1 MVPRV
6 RFPLPFAV
14 LLTFWASTPVFA
26 ASAGAPVEKFQQ
38 LDQLLPS
45 PTPQRNAAG
54 APGAAYW
61 QNRADYVIE
70 ASLDENQHRLTGKGT
85 ITYHNASPDSLTYLW
100 LQLDPNFF
108 SHDADSRTL
117 SKPPADLTKF
127 PYRTMEE
134 IVVAESYSSDLVVS
148 DVKDAAGQA
157 LKHTVVK
164 TMMRVDLPAPLAP
177 GAKVVFSLAWTY
189 KLNPSK
195 GSAFRTSYEIL
206 EDGNALYVIAQWF
219 PRLAAYTDYTGWQH
233 KQYLGTGEFT
243 LEFGD
248 YDVRLT
254 VPNDHTVASTGML
267 QNPEAVLT
275 AAQRERLKQAETAKA
290 PVFILTPDESKALEK
305 NKPSGTKTWHFRAEN
320 VRDFAFAS
328 SRRFIW
334 DAMGATGHTHPPTP
348 TRAGGVTDR
357 MYRAPVMAMSFYPKE
372 GMPLWDKYST
382 HAIVHTL
389 DVYSKFSFPYPY
401 PVAISVNGAVGGGME
416 YPMICFNRPRPE
428 ADGTYA
434 KRTKYGLIGVV
445 IHEVGHNYFPMVV
458 NSDERQWTWMDEGI
472 NSFVQMLA
480 HEEWEKDWPQSRDAR
495 TITAYMRRTD
505 RVPVMTNSESIADL
519 GFNSYAQPA
528 VALNILRDVV
538 LGRELFD
545 HAFRTYSQRWMFKR
559 PTPADFFRTMED
571 ASGVDLDWFWRGW
584 FYSTDR
590 VDLAIDQVRWLQLDS
605 KDPAIEKPKTE
616 AEKKARP
623 LTTTR
628 ALNAELP
635 KRIDR
640 FPELRDFYNNHDEAT
655 VLPSDQKKFD
665 ALVKELAEAKIDP
678 ALLKTPRNFYLI
690 DFSNVGGIVMPLPL
704 RLEFT
709 DGSTE
714 ELKLGAELWRYH
726 TGKCSKL
733 IMTTKQLKSV
743 TLDPRDELADCD
755 LENNFWPRRLVK
767 TPFQLFRDEQEKN
780 PLRELKKPAAPEA
793 KK

>member
-1 MVPRV
+1 MPR
-6 RFPLPFAV
+6 RAPLPLQFAA
-14 LLTFWASTPVFA
+14 LLAFSASLLAFA
-26 ASAGAPVEKFQQ
+26 ASSVEKFQQ

-45 PTPQRNAAG
+45 PSPQRTASG

-61 QNRADYVIE
+61 QNRADYVME
-70 ASLDENQHRLTGKGT
+70 ASLDEKQHRLTGKGT
-85 ITYHNASPDSLTYLW
+85 ITYHNASPDTLTYLW

-117 SKPPADLTKF
+117 AKPPADLTKF
-127 PYRTMEE
+127 PYRTLEE
-134 IVVAESYSSDLVVS
+134 IVTAESYSSDLVVS
-148 DVKDAAGQA
+148 DVKDATGRA
-157 LKHTVVK
+157 LRHTIVK
-164 TMMRVDLPAPLAP
+164 TMMRVDLPEPLAP

-189 KLNPSK
+189 KLNPWK
-195 GSAFRTSYEIL
+195 GSAFRTSYEVL
-206 EDGNALYVIAQWF
+206 DDGNSLYVIAQWF

-254 VPNDHTVASTGML
+254 VPDDHTVASTGAL
-267 QNPEAVLT
+267 LNPDAVLT
-275 AAQRERLKQAETAKA
+275 AAQRDRLKQAETAKA
-290 PVFILTPDESKALEK
+290 PVFIVTPEEAKALETH
-305 NKPSGTKTWHFRAEN
+305 KPSGTKTWHFRAEN

-334 DAMGATGHTHPPTP
+334 DAMGAAGHTHPPTP
-348 TRAGGVTDR
+348 VRAGGVTDR

-428 ADGTYA
+428 TDGTYP
-434 KRTKYGLIGVV
+434 KRTKYGLIGVI
-445 IHEVGHNYFPMVV
+445 IHEVGHNYFPMIV

-495 TITAYMRRTD
+495 TLTAYMRRTD

-519 GFNSYAQPA
+519 GLNSYAQPA

-545 HAFRTYSQRWMFKR
+545 HAFKTYSQRWMFKR

-605 KDPAIEKPKTE
+605 KDPAVEKPKTE
-616 AEKKARP
+616 ADKKARP

-628 ALNAELP
+628 TLNAELP

-640 FPELRDFYNNHDEAT
+640 FPELRDFYNSHDEAT
-655 VLPSDQKKFD
+655 VLPSDQKKFE

-678 ALLKTPRNFYLI
+678 ALLRTPRNFYLI
-690 DFSNVGGIVMPLPL
+690 DLANVGGIVMPLPL

-733 IMTTKQLKSV
+733 IMTTKELKSV

-755 LENNFWPRRLVK
+755 LENNFWPRRPVK